1 MDTLRNLVG
10 VNLDALAEAFT
21 QSEDVLSQML
31 TLFLLQIPER
41 LAEMDSGLRASPED
55 ARKALHSMVNI
66 AGAIRAYG
74 LADLAKAVGES
85 LKRGEDE
92 LARSRAEDLRREAA
106 YVQVQVR
113 GMLDALT
120 VEPKS
125 LWLTRFT
132 L

>member
-1 MDTLRNLVG
+1 MDSLRTLSG
-10 VNLDALAEAFT
+10 VNIDALAEAFT

-31 TLFLLQIPER
+31 TLFLLQVPER
-41 LAEMDSGLRASPED
+41 LAEIDSGLNSDHEI

-74 LADLAKAVGES
+74 LAELAKHVGES
-85 LKRGEDE
+85 LKLGDE
-92 LARSRAEDLRREAA
+92 ALARSQAEDLRREAA

-113 GMLDALT
+113 GMLEALA
-120 VEPKS
+120 VEPKH

>member
-41 LAEMDSGLRASPED
+41 LAEMDSGLRKSPEE